1 MAGSATDGFGIRIE
15 SGVTGDKPIK
25 RESNIKNI
33 KKLNINFT
41 MTEEQKLRLDLYRET
56 KDLQKAKEVYD
67 FVMADGAAPAPV
79 AVAPAGSIAN
89 GLYYIFTDGSYTQF
103 DGKSKPEK
111 DVKYIGIYHD
121 GHSFAVALN
130 DLGKYKLVN
139 DIDNCP
145 EESTLY
151 CPCECDALH
160 EWDCVERTKHI
171 QEVGTDI
178 PLADGEYIPALPM
191 VVLMRYYAKRGLN
204 EMLKL
209 AGGTPFD
216 MDEFYWSVTETYSG
230 YAWYVNFTI
239 GTVNTDRYYKFGSY
253 VVRPVAAFNI

>member
-1 MAGSATDGFGIRIE
+1 
-15 SGVTGDKPIK
+15 
-25 RESNIKNI
+25 
-33 KKLNINFT
+33 
-41 MTEEQKLRLDLYRET
+41 MTEQQQLRLDLFRET
-56 KDLQKAKEVYD
+56 KDLQKAKDVFN
-67 FVMADGAAPAPV
+67 FVMADGAKPAPV
-79 AVAPAGSIAN
+79 AVAPAGGIAN
-89 GLYYIFTDGSYTQF
+89 GLYYIFTDGSYAPF

-111 DVKYIGIYHD
+111 EVKYCGIYHD

-130 DLGKYKLVN
+130 DLGKFALVK
-139 DIDNCP
+139 DVDDCP

-151 CPCECDALH
+151 CPAECDALH

-209 AGGTPFD
+209 AGGTPFN
-216 MDEFYWSVTETYSG
+216 MDEYYWSVTEYSSIN
-230 YAWYVNFTI
+230 AWYVGFNN
-239 GTVNTDRYYKFGSY
+239 GGVYYTYPSGGKYGSF